1 MMALG
6 LSRDMTRIA
15 AALLWVGML
24 CSLGCRWTASNRVGS
39 LEAQIRTQ
47 DARIIGL
54 TQSLEETRAELH
66 AANLEG
72 RALRESLNNL
82 TPPPSTE
89 QAENSFRVTGIEIVP
104 LLSGGLDRDD
114 EPGDELLTLLL
125 SPQDESGETL
135 RTDGTLTVEAFD
147 FSKTGDQQRIGQWE
161 FAGHDLARLWHS
173 GVIGRGFRVVQPWQT
188 MPSSPEVTV
197 HVRLVS
203 SDGRQFN
210 QTGRLT
216 VTVLGRKSDGWTR
229 HVLDGDKHRP
239 RNQTAPVW
247 FQQ

>member
-6 LSRDMTRIA
+6 PSRDMTRIA
-15 AALLWVGML
+15 AALVCVGVL
-24 CSLGCRWTASNRVGS
+24 CSSGCRWTASNRAGS
-39 LEAQIRTQ
+39 LEAQIRAQ

-54 TQSLEETRAELH
+54 TQSLGETRAELN
-66 AANLEG
+66 AANVEG
-72 RALRESLNNL
+72 RALRESLDNL
-82 TPPPSTE
+82 TAPPSTE
-89 QAENSFRVTGIEIVP
+89 QAENSFRVTDIEIVS

-135 RTDGTLTVEAFD
+135 RTDGTLTVEVFD
-147 FSKTGDQQRIGQWE
+147 FSQTGEQQRIGLWE
-161 FAGHDLARLWHS
+161 FAGRDLADLWHS
-173 GVIGRGFRVVQPWQT
+173 GVIGRGFRLVKPWQT
-188 MPSSPEVTV
+188 APSSGEVTV

-216 VTVLGRKSDGWTR
+216 VTPPGQNSDAVTTR
-229 HVLDGDKHRP
+229 
-239 RNQTAPVW
+239 
-247 FQQ
+247 